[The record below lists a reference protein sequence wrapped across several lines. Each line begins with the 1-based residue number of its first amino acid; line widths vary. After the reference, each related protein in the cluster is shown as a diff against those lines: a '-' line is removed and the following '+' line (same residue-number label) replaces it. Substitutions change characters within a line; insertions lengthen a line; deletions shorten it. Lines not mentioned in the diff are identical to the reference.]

1 MKLLLRQTSPAR
13 CISTSLLLAVVRKAI
28 MALPSHAGP
37 AAPEITVAAYYYS
50 CEHADPRWDKAK
62 YPGFTE
68 WDLIR
73 KARPRFLG
81 HKQPKVPLWG
91 YTDESD
97 PKVMAQKIDAAAD
110 YGVNAWNEW
119 PEGSVLEPEKEYGY
133 GYLEAIKAV
142 FGTKR

>member
-28 MALPSHAGP
+28 MALPSHAEP

-50 CEHADPRWDKAK
+50 CEHDDPRCDKAQ

-68 WDLIR
+68 WHLIR
-73 KARPRFLG
+73 KAR
-81 HKQPKVPLWG
+81 
-91 YTDESD
+91 
-97 PKVMAQKIDAAAD
+97 AQKIDVAAD
-110 YGVNAWNEW
+110 CRVNAWNEW
-119 PEGSVLEPEKEYGY
+119 PEGSVLEPEKEHGY
-133 GYLEAIKAV
+133 GNLEAIKAV